1 MDARVV
7 KMKVERTR
15 PRRRGDTRP
24 DEVVQGVDMMD
35 DRGCRCSAL
44 AGADIDS
51 KAANGS
57 RWHLFRTNSLPE
69 AGWTID
75 DATAAIVASSRYLEA
90 CWSVFSTEGIHGL
103 CQHPSR
109 ESLVCCLTR
118 RRCSVQTV

>member
-1 MDARVV
+1 MRIVVGIYGRVDGDEAETVDARVV

-24 DEVVQGVDMMD
+24 DEVVQGVDMMG

-57 RWHLFRTNSLPE
+57 R
-69 AGWTID
+69 
-75 DATAAIVASSRYLEA
+75 
-90 CWSVFSTEGIHGL
+90 
-103 CQHPSR
+103 
-109 ESLVCCLTR
+109 
-118 RRCSVQTV
+118 